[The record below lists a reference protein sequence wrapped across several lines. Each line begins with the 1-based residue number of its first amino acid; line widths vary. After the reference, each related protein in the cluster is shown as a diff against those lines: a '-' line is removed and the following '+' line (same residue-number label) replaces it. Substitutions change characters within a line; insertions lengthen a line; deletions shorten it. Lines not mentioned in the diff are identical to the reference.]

1 MVVPIDGRRTKERIP
16 LKELAILT
24 LVREAGANKSAEQRV
39 RFVRLALEFRM
50 ILAGEEKRVAAQLD
64 QFRERTVW

>member
-1 MVVPIDGRRTKERIP
+1 MKSRSASLIP

-39 RFVRLALEFRM
+39 RLVRLALEFRM
-50 ILAGEEKRVAAQLD
+50 ILTGEEKRVVAQLD
-64 QFRERTVW
+64 QFRERTVG